1 MNTIKE
7 VSQPLP
13 ARSGDSIVATD
24 TTTKKLQASEIA
36 RKFCAEAQMQRAPQ
50 TMPVNHHLTF

>member
-13 ARSGDSIVATD
+13 TKQGDSSATD
-24 TTTKKLQASEIA
+24 TSTKRLQTSDIS